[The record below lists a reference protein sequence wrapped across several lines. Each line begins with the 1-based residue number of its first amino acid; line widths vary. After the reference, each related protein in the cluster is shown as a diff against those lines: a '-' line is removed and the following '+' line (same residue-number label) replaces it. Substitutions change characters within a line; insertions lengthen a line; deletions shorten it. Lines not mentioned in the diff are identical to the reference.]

1 MGGGLIPAHGE
12 QHEGSKEM
20 SSRNEQVKEA
30 AQLLEQGVADIFD
43 SGRFAEYLD
52 VMSRFHHYSARNCVL
67 IMMQC
72 PEATH
77 VASYKKWQ
85 KDFNRQV
92 RKGEKAIRILAPIQ
106 LKKTLRGEDEH
117 GNEVEKEVSWLGFKA
132 VPVFDISQTDGDDL
146 PEIAT
151 DLTGDVDGF
160 NRLCDSIAK
169 VATVPVEWDVDI
181 TDPMCHGYFDR
192 GENRICIRGG
202 MSQNQTVKTLV
213 HEVAH
218 SILHK
223 DGGEQEQA
231 DRHVREVQAEGV
243 AYVVC
248 RCLGIDS
255 SDYSF
260 GYLAGWG
267 GTKETLAS
275 LDVIRRTANEI
286 LDAVSA

>member
-1 MGGGLIPAHGE
+1 MGN
-12 QHEGSKEM
+12 
-20 SSRNEQVKEA
+20 RNEQVKEA

-106 LKKTLRGEDEH
+106 LKKTLKGEDEH

-132 VPVFDISQTDGDDL
+132 VPVFDISQTDGEDL
-146 PEIAT
+146 PKIAT
-151 DLTGDVDGF
+151 EATGAVDGF
-160 NRLCDSIAK
+160 ISMCDK
-169 VATVPVEWDVDI
+169 VQALATVPVEWDVDF
-181 TDPMCHGYFDR
+181 TDPDLHGYFSQA
-192 GENRICIRGG
+192 ENRICIAGG
-202 MSQNQTVKTLV
+202 MSEAQTFKTLV

-218 SILHK
+218 SILHCE
-223 DGGEQEQA
+223 DGEQQEA
-231 DRHVREVQAEGV
+231 NRRMREVQAEGV

-248 RCLGIDS
+248 KSLGIDTGS
-255 SDYSF
+255 YSF
-260 GYLAGWG
+260 GYVAGWG
-267 GTKETLAS
+267 GDTKALVAQ
-275 LDVIRRTANEI
+275 LDVIRKTANGI
-286 LDAVSA
+286 IDAISA